1 MKVFAMAEALF
12 WGLAAAAS
20 LLIGAGV
27 ALVRTPNPKVL
38 GTVMSFG
45 AGVLLSAVAFE
56 LVAKGITT
64 EGRLKWTT
72 VGLFAG
78 AIVFTIGDRLID
90 HFGYGERKDIG
101 GAPPEGSGLAIV
113 LGAMLDGIPES
124 AILGLTVLQ
133 TGEVGVSMLVA
144 VFVSNFPEGMAATT
158 GLHNGGWTTAR
169 IVALWSAV
177 VAASGIAAA
186 LGFTLLDGASPS
198 TLAFMLGFSGGAI
211 LTMLATSMM
220 PEAYEHAGRLV
231 GIANVLGFAIAVMIN
246 WIELS

>member
-1 MKVFAMAEALF
+1 
-12 WGLAAAAS
+12 
-20 LLIGAGV
+20 
-27 ALVRTPNPKVL
+27 
-38 GTVMSFG
+38 
-45 AGVLLSAVAFE
+45 
-56 LVAKGITT
+56 
-64 EGRLKWTT
+64 
-72 VGLFAG
+72 
-78 AIVFTIGDRLID
+78 
-90 HFGYGERKDIG
+90 
-101 GAPPEGSGLAIV
+101 
-113 LGAMLDGIPES
+113 
-124 AILGLTVLQ
+124 
-133 TGEVGVSMLVA
+133 MLVA

-158 GLHNGGWTTAR
+158 GLHNGGWTTGR

>member
-27 ALVRTPNPKVL
+27 ALLRTPNPKVL

-78 AIVFTIGDRLID
+78 
-90 HFGYGERKDIG
+90 
-101 GAPPEGSGLAIV
+101 AIV